1 MIIALCFA
9 QTFGNFLIQF
19 QQARV
24 VTNWR
29 RRLKSI
35 ARAHDFVL

>member
-1 MIIALCFA
+1 MITALCLA

-19 QQARV
+19 QQARI

-29 RRLKSI
+29 CRLKSI
-35 ARAHDFVL
+35 ARAHDFIS